1 MSEPNSIESTPPPA
15 APTTPEAPPKRDET
29 PEVIKIISYPKIV
42 FLYPTLI
49 AAFVAAAY
57 LSIAGPPDWVP
68 TSAPVQAAGEGGGLA
83 PEVARARGASITT
96 VFLIVLTLNLVILAF
111 DFPRTISLTL
121 FFFVVAVA
129 MALWLLFLKRPD
141 LLPALSALLHAYQ
154 PLANATFFWTVTGVL
169 AVLFFL
175 AWCTT
180 RFDYWEVR
188 RNELL
193 HHHGILSNLERFPA
207 PNLRIDK
214 EITDVFEYLLLG
226 SGRLILQV
234 SSERRAI
241 ILDNVPFIS
250 RKESAVT
257 RMLGALHVELAD
269 DNHPGPF

>member
-1 MSEPNSIESTPPPA
+1 MSEPNSIQSNPPPA
-15 APTTPEAPPKRDET
+15 APAAPEPPRRRDET
-29 PEVIKIISYPKIV
+29 PEVIKIVPYPKIV
-42 FLYPTLI
+42 FLYPTLLAALI
-49 AAFVAAAY
+49 AAVY
-57 LSIAGPPDWVP
+57 LSIVGAPDWVP
-68 TSAPVQAAGEGGGLA
+68 AAPAAQAGGEAAAA

-96 VFLIVLTLNLVILAF
+96 VFLIVLALNLVILAF

-141 LLPALSALLHAYQ
+141 LVPALSELLHQYQ
-154 PLANATFFWTVTGVL
+154 PLANATFFWTITGVL
-169 AVLFFL
+169 GVLFFL
-175 AWCTT
+175 AYCTT

-226 SGRLILQV
+226 AGRLILQI

-250 RKESAVT
+250 RKEGALT

-269 DNHPGPF
+269 ENHPGPF

>member
-1 MSEPNSIESTPPPA
+1 MSEPNAMQPTPPPA
-15 APTTPEAPPKRDET
+15 APVAPEPPRKKDQALES
-29 PEVIKIISYPKIV
+29 VKIVPYPKIV

-49 AAFVAAAY
+49 VAFIAAVY
-57 LSIAGPPDWVP
+57 LSIVGPPDW
-68 TSAPVQAAGEGGGLA
+68 APGAPAAQAAGQTPSEA

-96 VFLIVLTLNLVILAF
+96 VFLIVLGLNLVILAF

-121 FFFVVAVA
+121 FFFAVAVA
-129 MALWLLFLKRPD
+129 MGLWLLFLKKPE
-141 LLPALSALLHAYQ
+141 LLPAASALLHRFQ
-154 PLANATFFWTVTGVL
+154 PLANATFFWTVTVILGALFLL
-169 AVLFFL
+169 AY
-175 AWCTT
+175 CTT

-226 SGRLILQV
+226 SGRLILQI

-241 ILDNVPFIS
+241 ILDNVPLIS
-250 RKESAVT
+250 RKEAALT
-257 RMLGALHVELAD
+257 RMLGALHVEVTGD
-269 DNHPGPF
+269 DHPGPY

>member
-15 APTTPEAPPKRDET
+15 APVAPEPPRKREEP
-29 PEVIKIISYPKIV
+29 PEVIKIVPYPKIV

-49 AAFVAAAY
+49 AAFIAAVY
-57 LSIAGPPDWVP
+57 LSIAGAPDWVP
-68 TSAPVQAAGEGGGLA
+68 PTPAAQVAGEA
-83 PEVARARGASITT
+83 TPEVARPRGASITT
-96 VFLIVLTLNLVILAF
+96 VFLVVLALNLVILAF

-141 LLPALSALLHAYQ
+141 LLPAVSALLHQYQ
-154 PLANATFFWTVTGVL
+154 PLANATFFWTVTSVL

-175 AWCTT
+175 AYCTT

-226 SGRLILQV
+226 SGRLILQI

-250 RKESAVT
+250 RKEAALT

-269 DNHPGPF
+269 ENHPGPY

>member
-15 APTTPEAPPKRDET
+15 APEPPRKRDEA
-29 PEVIKIISYPKIV
+29 PEVIKIVPYPKIV

-49 AAFVAAAY
+49 AAFIAAVY
-57 LSIAGPPDWVP
+57 LSIAGAPDWVP
-68 TSAPVQAAGEGGGLA
+68 PAPAAQAGSDTPA

-96 VFLIVLTLNLVILAF
+96 VFLIVLALNLVILAF

-141 LLPALSALLHAYQ
+141 LLPAVSALLHQYQ

-169 AVLFFL
+169 GVLFFL
-175 AWCTT
+175 AYCTT

-226 SGRLILQV
+226 SGRLILQI

-250 RKESAVT
+250 RKESALT

-269 DNHPGPF
+269 ENHPGPF

>member
-15 APTTPEAPPKRDET
+15 APVTPEPPRKREEA
-29 PEVIKIISYPKIV
+29 PEVIKIVPYPKIV

-49 AAFVAAAY
+49 AAFIAAVY

-68 TSAPVQAAGEGGGLA
+68 AAAPAQAAGEAGGLA
-83 PEVARARGASITT
+83 PEVARARGASMTT
-96 VFLIVLTLNLVILAF
+96 VFLIVLALNLVILAF

-141 LLPALSALLHAYQ
+141 LLPALSALLHQYQ
-154 PLANATFFWTVTGVL
+154 PLANATFFWTVTTVL
-169 AVLFFL
+169 GVLFFL

-226 SGRLILQV
+226 SGRLILQI

-250 RKESAVT
+250 RKEAALT

-269 DNHPGPF
+269 DNHPGPY

>member
-1 MSEPNSIESTPPPA
+1 MSEPNPVESTPPQ
-15 APTTPEAPPKRDET
+15 APVTPEPPRKREEAPD
-29 PEVIKIISYPKIV
+29 VIKIVSYPKIV
-42 FLYPTLI
+42 FLYPTFI
-49 AAFVAAAY
+49 AAFVAAVY

-68 TSAPVQAAGEGGGLA
+68 AAAPAQAAGQPDSVA
-83 PEVARARGASITT
+83 PEVVRTRGASVTT
-96 VFLIVLTLNLVILAF
+96 VFLIVLALNLVILAF

-121 FFFVVAVA
+121 FFFVVAVV

-141 LLPALSALLHAYQ
+141 LLPKLSTLLQRYQ
-154 PLANATFFWTVTGVL
+154 PLANATFFWTVALVL

-180 RFDYWEVR
+180 RFDYWEVG

-226 SGRLILQV
+226 SGRLILHA

-250 RKESAVT
+250 RKEAALT
-257 RMLGALHVELAD
+257 RMLGALQVELAD
-269 DNHPGPF
+269 DNHPGAF